1 MIIIIT
7 VIIIIISKLSLFHN
21 LKTLTEKFFESFL
34 EKHNKDFPKMNIV
47 ANILQTKPIY
57 FGKYFFTSG
66 MCLFETFS

>member
-7 VIIIIISKLSLFHN
+7 VIIIISKLSLFHN
-21 LKTLTEKFFESFL
+21 LKTLTEKFFERFL
-34 EKHNKDFPKMNIV
+34 EKYYNMDFPKMNIV

-57 FGKYFFTSG
+57 FGKCLFTSG